1 MRCLIAEDEPQLREQ
16 LERDLRTAGYTVDAV
31 DNGPEALFQIEE
43 FNYSIAILDLGLP
56 GLGGLDVIK
65 QCRKLGN
72 KTPIVVLTART
83 RVQQVVE
90 ALEAGADDYLKK
102 PVDTDELLAHIAAV
116 LRRFGNPERL
126 AQVEWQFSGF
136 TLDTKGRRLRRDGD
150 VVVLTASEY
159 AILELLW
166 SKDGTVVSKREI
178 AQCYQRDP
186 DIEMSA
192 NSVEAL
198 IGRLKRKSG
207 KDVGQIGLPIVTVR
221 GEGYRFQGSEV

>member
-16 LERDLRTAGYTVDAV
+16 LERELRTAGYTVDAV

-43 FNYSIAILDLGLP
+43 FSYSIAILDLGLP
-56 GLGGLDVIK
+56 GFGGLDVIK
-65 QCRKLGN
+65 QCRKQGN

-116 LRRFGNPERL
+116 MRRYGNPERL
-126 AQVEWQFSGF
+126 AQAEWHFGGF
-136 TLDTKGRRLRRDGD
+136 TLDTKGRRLLRDGD
-150 VVVLTASEY
+150 TVALTASEY

-166 SKDGTVVSKREI
+166 SKDGAVVSKREI

-186 DIEMSA
+186 DVEMSA

-207 KDVGQIGLPIVTVR
+207 TDASQVGLPIVTVR
-221 GEGYRFQGSEV
+221 GEGYRFQGSEA

>member
-16 LERDLRTAGYTVDAV
+16 LERVLRTVGYTVDAV
-31 DNGPEALFQIEE
+31 DNGPEALFQIQE
-43 FNYSIAILDLGLP
+43 FQYAVAVLDLGLP
-56 GLGGLDVIK
+56 GFSGLDVIQ
-65 QCRKLGN
+65 QCRQEGN

-102 PVDTDELLAHIAAV
+102 PVDPDELLAHIAAV
-116 LRRFGNPERL
+116 LRRYGNAENL
-126 AQVEWQFSGF
+126 TQTEWTHHGF
-136 TLDTKGRRLRRDGD
+136 TLDTKGRRLLCNDQP
-150 VVVLTASEY
+150 VALTASEY

-166 SKDGTVVSKREI
+166 SKQGAVVSKRQI
-178 AQCYQRDP
+178 AQSYQRDP

-198 IGRLKRKSG
+198 IGRIKRKSG
-207 KDVGQIGLPIVTVR
+207 VDHNSQDLPIVTVR
-221 GEGYRFQGSEV
+221 GEGYRFEGSDS

>member
-16 LERDLRTAGYTVDAV
+16 LVRDLRAAGYTVDAV

-43 FNYSIAILDLGLP
+43 FQYSIAILDLGLP
-56 GLGGLDVIK
+56 GFGGLDVIK
-65 QCRKLGN
+65 QCRKQGN

-102 PVDTDELLAHIAAV
+102 PVDPDELLAHIAAV

-126 AQVEWQFSGF
+126 AQVEWCLNGF
-136 TLDTKGRRLRRDGD
+136 TLDTKGRRLLRDND
-150 VVVLTASEY
+150 LVPLTASEY

-166 SKDGTVVSKREI
+166 AKDGAVVSKREI

-207 KDVGQIGLPIVTVR
+207 TDMKENSLPIVTVR
-221 GEGYRFQGSEV
+221 GEGYRFEGSDV

>member
-1 MRCLIAEDEPQLREQ
+1 MRCLIAEDQPQLREQ
-16 LERDLRTAGYTVDAV
+16 LQRDLRKAGYTVDSV

-43 FNYSIAILDLGLP
+43 FHYSIAILDLGLP
-56 GLGGLDVIK
+56 GFGGLDVIK
-65 QCRKLGN
+65 QCRKQGN

-102 PVDTDELLAHIAAV
+102 PVDSDELLAHIAAV
-116 LRRFGNPERL
+116 LRRYGNPERL
-126 AQVEWQFSGF
+126 AQVEWTFLGF
-136 TLDTKGRRLRRDGD
+136 TLDTKGRRLLRDGD
-150 VVVLTASEY
+150 LVALTASEY

-166 SKDGTVVSKREI
+166 GKDGAVVSKREI

-207 KDVGQIGLPIVTVR
+207 TDANQSSLPIVTVR
-221 GEGYRFQGSEV
+221 SEGYRFEGSRE

>member
-16 LERDLRTAGYTVDAV
+16 LVRDLRAAGYTVDAV

-43 FNYSIAILDLGLP
+43 FQYSIAILDLGLP
-56 GLGGLDVIK
+56 GFGGLDVIK
-65 QCRKLGN
+65 QCRKQGN

-102 PVDTDELLAHIAAV
+102 PVDPDELLAHIAAV

-126 AQVEWQFSGF
+126 AQVEWCLNGF
-136 TLDTKGRRLRRDGD
+136 TLDTKGRRLLRDGD
-150 VVVLTASEY
+150 LVPLTASEY

-166 SKDGTVVSKREI
+166 AKDGAVVSKREI

-207 KDVGQIGLPIVTVR
+207 TDVKENSLPIVTVR
-221 GEGYRFQGSEV
+221 GEGYRFEGSDV

>member
-16 LERDLRTAGYTVDAV
+16 LERELRAAGYTVDAV

-43 FNYSIAILDLGLP
+43 FQYSIAILDLGLP
-56 GLGGLDVIK
+56 GFGGLDVIK
-65 QCRKLGN
+65 QCRKQGN

-102 PVDTDELLAHIAAV
+102 PVDPDELLAHIAAV

-126 AQVEWQFSGF
+126 AQVEWCLNGF
-136 TLDTKGRRLRRDGD
+136 TLDTKGRRLLRDGD
-150 VVVLTASEY
+150 LVPLTASEY

-166 SKDGTVVSKREI
+166 AKDGAVVSKREI

-207 KDVGQIGLPIVTVR
+207 TDVKENSLPIVTVR
-221 GEGYRFQGSEV
+221 GEGYRFEGSDV

>member
-16 LERDLRTAGYTVDAV
+16 LAHVLRTAGYTVDAV
-31 DNGPEALFQIEE
+31 DNGPEALFQIQE
-43 FNYSIAILDLGLP
+43 FQYAVAVLDLGLP
-56 GLGGLDVIK
+56 GFGGLDVIK
-65 QCRKLGN
+65 QCRQQGS

-102 PVDTDELLAHIAAV
+102 PIDPDELLAHIAAV
-116 LRRFGNPERL
+116 LRRYGSPERL
-126 AQVEWQFSGF
+126 AQVEWYFSGF
-136 TLDTKGRRLRRDGD
+136 TLDTKGRRLLRDGE

-166 SKDGTVVSKREI
+166 SKDGAVVSKREI
-178 AQCYQRDP
+178 AHSYQRDP

-207 KDVGQIGLPIVTVR
+207 TDVSQVGLPIVTVR
-221 GEGYRFQGSEV
+221 GEGYRFEGGEV

>member
-16 LERDLRTAGYTVDAV
+16 LERELRAAGYTVDAV

-43 FNYSIAILDLGLP
+43 FQYSIAILDLGLP
-56 GLGGLDVIK
+56 GFGGLDVIE
-65 QCRKLGN
+65 QCRKQGN

-102 PVDTDELLAHIAAV
+102 PVDPDELLAHIAAV

-126 AQVEWQFSGF
+126 AQVEWCLNGF
-136 TLDTKGRRLRRDGD
+136 TLDTKGRRLLRDGD
-150 VVVLTASEY
+150 LVPLTASEY

-166 SKDGTVVSKREI
+166 AKDGAVVSKREI

-207 KDVGQIGLPIVTVR
+207 TDVKENSLPIVTVR
-221 GEGYRFQGSEV
+221 GEGYRFEGSDV

>member
-16 LERDLRTAGYTVDAV
+16 LEHQLRAAGYTVDAV
-31 DNGPEALFQIEE
+31 DNGPEALFQIAE
-43 FNYSIAILDLGLP
+43 FKYSIAILDLGLP

-65 QCRKLGN
+65 QCRKQGN
-72 KTPIVVLTART
+72 KTPIVVLTGRT

-126 AQVEWQFSGF
+126 AEVEWQFSGF
-136 TLDTKGRRLRRDGD
+136 TLDTKGRRLLRDGG
-150 VVVLTASEY
+150 VVALTASEY

-166 SKDGTVVSKREI
+166 SKDGAVVSKREI

-207 KDVGQIGLPIVTVR
+207 ADVSQSTLPLVTVR
-221 GEGYRFQGSEV
+221 GEGYRFEGSGA

>member
-16 LERDLRTAGYTVDAV
+16 LEHELRAAGYTVDAV

-56 GLGGLDVIK
+56 RLGGLDVIK
-65 QCRKLGN
+65 QCRKQGN

-102 PVDTDELLAHIAAV
+102 PIDTDELLAHIAAV

-136 TLDTKGRRLRRDGD
+136 TLDTKGRRLLRDAE

-166 SKDGTVVSKREI
+166 SKDGAVVSKREI
-178 AQCYQRDP
+178 AHSYQRDP

-207 KDVGQIGLPIVTVR
+207 TDVSQVGLPIVTVR
-221 GEGYRFQGSEV
+221 GEGYRFEGGEV

>member
-16 LERDLRTAGYTVDAV
+16 LGRELRAAGHTVDAV

-43 FNYSIAILDLGLP
+43 FQYSIAILDLGLP
-56 GLGGLDVIK
+56 GFGGLDVIK
-65 QCRKLGN
+65 QCRKQGN

-102 PVDTDELLAHIAAV
+102 PVDPDELLAHIAAV

-126 AQVEWQFSGF
+126 AQVEWCLNGF
-136 TLDTKGRRLRRDGD
+136 TLDTKGRRLLRDGD
-150 VVVLTASEY
+150 LVPLTASEY

-166 SKDGTVVSKREI
+166 AKDGAVVSKREI

-207 KDVGQIGLPIVTVR
+207 TDVKENSLPIVTVR
-221 GEGYRFQGSEV
+221 GEGYRFEGSDV

>member
-16 LERDLRTAGYTVDAV
+16 LVRDLRAAGYTVDAV
-31 DNGPEALFQIEE
+31 DSGPEALFQIEE
-43 FNYSIAILDLGLP
+43 FQYSIAILDLGLP
-56 GLGGLDVIK
+56 GFGGLDVIE
-65 QCRKLGN
+65 QCRKQGN

-102 PVDTDELLAHIAAV
+102 PVDPDELLAHVAAV
-116 LRRFGNPERL
+116 LRRYGNPERL
-126 AQVEWQFSGF
+126 AQVEWYFSGF
-136 TLDTKGRRLRRDGD
+136 TLDTKGRRLLRDND
-150 VVVLTASEY
+150 LVPLTASEY

-166 SKDGTVVSKREI
+166 AKDGAVVSKREI

-207 KDVGQIGLPIVTVR
+207 TDMKENSLPIVTVR
-221 GEGYRFQGSEV
+221 GEGYRFEGSDV

>member
-16 LERDLRTAGYTVDAV
+16 LERQLRVAGYTVDTV
-31 DNGPEALFQIEE
+31 DNGPEALFQIGE
-43 FNYSIAILDLGLP
+43 FHYSVAILDLGLP
-56 GLGGLDVIK
+56 GFGGLEVIK
-65 QCRKLGN
+65 QCRKQGN

-102 PVDTDELLAHIAAV
+102 PVDAEELLAHIAAV
-116 LRRFGNPERL
+116 LRRYSNPERL
-126 AQVEWQFSGF
+126 AQVEWIFNGF
-136 TLDTKGRRLRRDGD
+136 TLDTKGRRLLRDGD
-150 VVVLTASEY
+150 LVPLTASEY

-166 SKDGTVVSKREI
+166 ARDGAVVSKREI
-178 AQCYQRDP
+178 AECYQRDP

-207 KDVGQIGLPIVTVR
+207 TDVKRGSLPIVTVR
-221 GEGYRFQGSEV
+221 GEGYRFEGNEV

>member
-16 LERDLRTAGYTVDAV
+16 LERVLRTAGYTVDAV
-31 DNGPEALFQIEE
+31 GSGPEALFHIEE
-43 FNYSIAILDLGLP
+43 FHYSVAILDLGLP
-56 GLGGLDVIK
+56 GVGGLDVIQ
-65 QCRKLGN
+65 QCRKQGN

-102 PVDTDELLAHIAAV
+102 PVDPDELLAHIAAV
-116 LRRFGNPERL
+116 LRRYGDAEL
-126 AQVEWQFSGF
+126 LTQTEWKYRGF
-136 TLDTKGRRLRRDGD
+136 TLDTKGRRLLCNDIP
-150 VVVLTASEY
+150 VALTASEY

-166 SKDGTVVSKREI
+166 SKNGAVVSKRLI
-178 AQCYQRDP
+178 AESYQRDP

-198 IGRLKRKSG
+198 IGRIKRKSG
-207 KDVGQIGLPIVTVR
+207 SDQHNFGLPIVTVR
-221 GEGYRFQGSEV
+221 GAGYRFEGSDS